1 MKTFSYQIVVGGVEL
16 NLIET
21 AKKFFKSEKN
31 ILEVSEWDS
40 EAPLSLIMAVDLL
53 RAISDEDP
61 LNCRELDSGDG
72 YFISFL
78 LIAKLSEN
86 EIKRLNLPHAF
97 PYKINISSKN
107 GLGSINFQVSWRT
120 SQANKP
126 LYFKKNGSLIT
137 YGSETYRLPL
147 KFLQIIDLIDEF
159 NDLEKAGFEEQT
171 AFAAELK
178 SLLPYDA
185 TEQLYVDGQI
195 SKIQIRHAAAF
206 SLKITG
212 EKNTM
217 NFSPVL
223 FSKTAKEIAAN
234 SDDLIEEDEKL
245 LTSNEERNFSAA
257 FKNTDTVNATYLLG
271 PANYVFLDRSLRP
284 ALEVVK
290 KASKFSKDKRIEFT
304 KSPQRY
310 LKDAM
315 IEAIDNNDDIE
326 KEKLSLNVEQL
337 FIETRQYSDRVTDM
351 GFWVEPALPWLK
363 SESNDWRSD
372 SYAFFVQGE
381 TILIPQTDIEETA
394 KQVKIAIS
402 TGQESI
408 LLDGK
413 NIKPESDFLNLLEGL
428 LTKKP
433 DDPNDDNSVPNKPK
447 SKNND
452 GTFVLNTKE
461 NFETVNYNKLYKP
474 RSIPITFQLPECLSP
489 QTTLKE
495 HQYQGISWLVD
506 AYNRGFPGVLMA
518 DDMGL
523 GKTLQALTFL
533 ALLAE
538 FGITDKEGPFLVVA
552 PVGLLKNWEEEHN
565 RHFTVPG
572 LGDLIKLYGNNLKK
586 FRNEDI
592 ISKGKDIDSGNANL
606 NSDALK
612 GCDWILTTYET
623 LRDYQASLGQIRFS
637 CVVFDELQ
645 KAKNPRSLI
654 SHSTTV
660 LNRDFAIGLTG
671 TPVENSLADLWTI
684 MDILSPGRLKDLKTF
699 MKSYPEPKKEDRDKD
714 LDNLHS
720 LAKDLLEPAPN
731 GPAPVIRRMK
741 FDLPDESLPQKLIIP
756 TGETTRLM
764 PDIQNSAYTDISNKL
779 NSGQTPMIEALHS
792 FRSIS
797 LHPINPKQIDEFSNE
812 DYIAASAR
820 LTVTFS
826 ILDQIKNRD
835 EKALLFVE
843 SRAMQPVLASIIKQK
858 YHLNSQPM
866 IINGMVSGEARQEK
880 VNKFQALEDGF
891 DVMIISPKA
900 GGVGLTLTAA
910 NNVIHVERWWN
921 PAVEDQCTDRAYRI
935 GQTKAVNVYLPI
947 SRHSS
952 FGEKSFDCILD
963 RLLDDK
969 RSLAKGLF
977 IPTTIANDE
986 LGNAFRD
993 GFKPRELSLEEID
1006 CFENGKD
1013 FEAFIQSTLRRFGLK
1028 VELTQTS
1035 YDYGADLI
1043 VEYSKSGKTAII
1055 QCKHRSSASK
1065 SVSEGAANDVLRAID
1080 HYDLISP
1087 SLFVVTNAGT
1097 ATKECR
1103 NKCESEGIILLLRED
1118 ILNVGPKI
1126 KEALSA

>member
-1 MKTFSYQIVVGGVEL
+1 MRTFSYQIVEDGVEL

-21 AKKFFKSEKN
+21 AKKFFKTGKKV
-31 ILEVSEWDS
+31 IDVSEWDS
-40 EAPLSLIMAVDLL
+40 DAPLSLIKAVGLL
-53 RAISDEDP
+53 RAISDEDL

-86 EIKRLNLPHAF
+86 EIRRLNLPHAF
-97 PYKINISSKN
+97 PYRINISAKN
-107 GLGSINFQVSWRT
+107 GLGTPKFQVSWRAT
-120 SQANKP
+120 HDNKP

-147 KFLQIIDLIDEF
+147 QFLQIIDLIDEF

-217 NFSPVL
+217 NFSPIL
-223 FSKTAKEIAAN
+223 FSKTAKEIATN
-234 SDDLIEEDEKL
+234 SNDLIEEDEQL
-245 LTSNEERNFSAA
+245 LSSNEERNFSAA
-257 FKNTDTVNATYLLG
+257 FKNANTVNATYLLG

-290 KASKFSKDKRIEFT
+290 KASQFSKNERIEFT
-304 KSPQRY
+304 KSPHRF

-326 KEKLSLNVEQL
+326 KEKLSQNIEQL

-351 GFWVEPALPWLK
+351 GFWVEPTLPWLK

-372 SYAFFVQGE
+372 SYAFYIQGE
-381 TILIPQTDIEETA
+381 TISIPQSDIVDTV
-394 KQVKIAIS
+394 KQVENAIA
-402 TGQESI
+402 TGQDSI

-413 NIKPESDFLNLLEGL
+413 NIKPELDFLNLLESL

-433 DDPNDDNSVPNKPK
+433 DDPYNNDPDPNKPK
-447 SKNND
+447 SKKND
-452 GTFVLNTKE
+452 GLYVLNTKE
-461 NFETVNYNKLYKP
+461 NFDTVNYNKLYNP
-474 RSIPITFQLPECLSP
+474 RSNPITFQLPECLSP

-495 HQYQGISWLVD
+495 HQHLGVSWLVD

-533 ALLAE
+533 AILTE
-538 FGITDKEGPFLVVA
+538 FGILGKEGPILVVA

-565 RHFTVPG
+565 RHFTAPG
-572 LGDLIKLYGNNLKK
+572 LGEFIKLYGNNLKSCK
-586 FRNEDI
+586 TNNAKGRDI
-592 ISKGKDIDSGNANL
+592 YFGEEALNPKKLKRAN
-606 NSDALK
+606 
-612 GCDWILTTYET
+612 WILTTYET
-623 LRDYQASLGQIRFS
+623 LRDYQASLGKIRFS

-684 MDILSPGRLKDLKTF
+684 MDILSPGRLKDLRTF

-714 LDNLHS
+714 LDNLHF
-720 LAKDLLEPAPN
+720 LARVLLEPAPN

-741 FDLPDESLPQKLIIP
+741 LDLPDTFLPKKSIIP

-779 NSGQTPMIEALHS
+779 NSGQTSMIEALHS

-797 LHPINPKQIDEFSNE
+797 LHPINPKQVDEFSVD

-1126 KEALSA
+1126 KEALSV